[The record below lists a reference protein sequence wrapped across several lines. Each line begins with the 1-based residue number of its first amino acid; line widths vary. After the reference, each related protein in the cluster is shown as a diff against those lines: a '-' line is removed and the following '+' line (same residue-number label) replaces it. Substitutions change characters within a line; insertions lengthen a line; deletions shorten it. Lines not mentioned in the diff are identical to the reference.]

1 MISASAFILIGGKS
15 DRFGSHK
22 WQSIIAGKSVFDHI
36 WDACSGFEHRF
47 VIGKKKP
54 NNLVKPFIFDEL
66 EIQAPING
74 LYTALKHS
82 KTDWILLLSCDLP
95 LIDADV
101 FQTLWDTR
109 TKEADAVI
117 PVAYDRNQGT
127 SALYHKRILPHLEST
142 FQHADHSLY
151 SLTEKLNS
159 IKVEFRDDKRFW
171 NMNTKKDFV
180 EISNFIA
187 NKV

>member
-1 MISASAFILIGGKS
+1 
-15 DRFGSHK
+15 
-22 WQSIIAGKSVFDHI
+22 
-36 WDACSGFEHRF
+36 
-47 VIGKKKP
+47 
-54 NNLVKPFIFDEL
+54 
-66 EIQAPING
+66 
-74 LYTALKHS
+74 
-82 KTDWILLLSCDLP
+82 

-117 PVAYDRNQGT
+117 PVAYNRNQGT
-127 SALYHKRILPHLEST
+127 SALYHKRILPQLEST
-142 FQHADHSLY
+142 FQYADHSLY

-159 IKVEFRDDKRFW
+159 IKVEFEDDKRFW